1 MVNHVFAFS
10 RRSDRIV
17 QMVSFL
23 AKLSQPVHSGIQVHD
38 FDTVYGLLVLNVS
51 HEQTNKQA
59 HLLEKVV
66 QQLESDTQIRCGQ
79 FSFL

>member
-1 MVNHVFAFS
+1 VFMVNHVFAFS

-38 FDTVYGLLVLNVS
+38 FDPVYGLLVLNVS

-59 HLLEKVV
+59 STSLG
-66 QQLESDTQIRCGQ
+66 ESSSTIGVRYPNPLW
-79 FSFL
+79 SI